1 MSTRPIQ
8 SLPRIAHA
16 ICFLWLLLDLCVPG
30 VVTGADRSPAVLLVK
45 DSLTAPRQE
54 AKIEAKLLA
63 KGLLHDSPLGGEPVE
78 LVVNGATVATG
89 MTGGDGR
96 AVLSFVPT
104 VKSILSVQVRVG
116 ASPRVSAAEGRA
128 NLVVWERRT
137 PVLVVELSSLMEE
150 PRLDGPI
157 SGITSGIQP
166 AQQPMAG
173 AADEL
178 SKLSQFYYGIMYVTT
193 VPSGADGF
201 AVSADARNWLATH
214 KFPSGFLLPL
224 PPGEDVLGMRIDEL
238 HEAGWK
244 SIKTGIGR
252 SKAFVE
258 TFLRRRLDAIQVPEP
273 SKGEAP
279 RKAKVAKD
287 WKEVRKKL

>member
-1 MSTRPIQ
+1 MPSRRPITHTAF
-8 SLPRIAHA
+8 S
-16 ICFLWLLLDLCVPG
+16 LLLLLNVCSA
-30 VVTGADRSPAVLLVK
+30 GAVKGAEKVSATVLVK

-54 AKIEAKLLA
+54 ATIEAKLLA

-78 LVVNGATVATG
+78 LVVNGVKASTS

-96 AVLSFVPT
+96 ALLSYVPT
-104 VKSILSVQVRVG
+104 GKSIVPVQVRVG
-116 ASPRVSAAEGRA
+116 ASPRVSATEGSA

-137 PVLVVELSSLMEE
+137 PVLTVELSSLMEE
-150 PRLDGPI
+150 PRSNGPLAGI
-157 SGITSGIQP
+157 ASGF
-166 AQQPMAG
+166 QQDVKPMVD
-173 AADEL
+173 AANEL
-178 SKLSQFYYGIMYVTT
+178 GKLSQFYYGIMYVVT
-193 VPSGADGF
+193 VPLGADGF
-201 AVSADARNWLATH
+201 AISGDARNWLASH
-214 KFPSGFLLPL
+214 KFPPGLVLPVL
-224 PPGEDVLGMRIDEL
+224 QGEDALGAKIDEL

-244 SIKTGIGR
+244 MIKTGIGR

-258 TFLRRRLDAIQVPEP
+258 TFLHRRFEAIMVPEP